1 MKLLE
6 KEFTGRG
13 EVRGFEFKQVQKSNT
28 AYIYEVN
35 SGCNIYYEVFSRV
48 VNTKRQKEVYPL
60 AKHFSI
66 WAWTVMN
73 YEDAKRKFN
82 QLNADNDVFNLS
94 IS

>member
-1 MKLLE
+1 MKLLDL
-6 KEFTGRG
+6 KFSGKG
-13 EVRGFEFKQVQKSNT
+13 EVKGFTFKQVQKSNT

-35 SGCNIYYEVFSRV
+35 SGSSIYYEVFRRV

-66 WAWTVMN
+66 WAWTQMN

-82 QLNADNDVFNLS
+82 QLNTVNDVLN
-94 IS
+94 

>member
-6 KEFTGRG
+6 KEFIGRG
-13 EVRGFEFKQVQKSNT
+13 EVRGLEFKQVQKSNT

-35 SGCNIYYEVFSRV
+35 SGSSIYYEVFTRV
-48 VNTKRQKEVYPL
+48 VNNKYQKEVYPM

-66 WAWTVMN
+66 WAWAHMN

-82 QLNADNDVFNLS
+82 
-94 IS
+94 

>member
-6 KEFTGRG
+6 KEFLGKG

-28 AYIYEVN
+28 AYVYEVN
-35 SGCNIYYEVFSRV
+35 SGTTIYYEVFRRV

-82 QLNADNDVFNLS
+82 QLNADNDVLN
-94 IS
+94 

>member
-6 KEFTGRG
+6 KEFIGRG
-13 EVRGFEFKQVQKSNT
+13 EVRGLEFKQVQKSNT

-35 SGCNIYYEVFSRV
+35 SGSSIYYEVFTRV
-48 VNTKRQKEVYPL
+48 VNNKYQKEVYPL

-66 WAWTVMN
+66 WAWAHMN

-82 QLNADNDVFNLS
+82 QLNTVNDEKK
-94 IS
+94 

>member
-6 KEFTGRG
+6 KEFTGKG

-28 AYIYEVN
+28 AYVYEVN
-35 SGCNIYYEVFSRV
+35 SGTTIYYEVFRRV

-66 WAWTVMN
+66 WAWTQMN
-73 YEDAKRKFN
+73 YESAKRKFN
-82 QLNADNDVFNLS
+82 QLNTVNDVLN
-94 IS
+94 

>member
-6 KEFTGRG
+6 KEFIGRG
-13 EVRGFEFKQVQKSNT
+13 EVRGLEFKQVQKSNT

-35 SGCNIYYEVFSRV
+35 SGSSIYYEVFTRV
-48 VNTKRQKEVYPL
+48 VNNKYQKEVYPL

-66 WAWTVMN
+66 WAWAHMN

-82 QLNADNDVFNLS
+82 QLNTVNDEKR
-94 IS
+94 

>member
-6 KEFTGRG
+6 KKFSGKG
-13 EVRGFEFKQVQKSNT
+13 EVKGFKFKQVQKSNS

-66 WAWTVMN
+66 
-73 YEDAKRKFN
+73 
-82 QLNADNDVFNLS
+82 
-94 IS
+94 

>member
-13 EVRGFEFKQVQKSNT
+13 EVRGLEFKQVQKSNT

-35 SGCNIYYEVFSRV
+35 SGSSIYYEVFTRV
-48 VNTKRQKEVYPL
+48 VNNKYQKEVYPM

-66 WAWTVMN
+66 WAWAHMN

-82 QLNADNDVFNLS
+82 
-94 IS
+94 

>member
-6 KEFTGRG
+6 KEFIGRG
-13 EVRGFEFKQVQKSNT
+13 EVRGLEFKQVQKSNT

-48 VNTKRQKEVYPL
+48 VNPKYQKEVYPL

-66 WAWTVMN
+66 WAWTQMS
-73 YEDAKRKFN
+73 YESAKSKFN
-82 QLNADNDVFNLS
+82 QLNTVNDEKR
-94 IS
+94 

>member
-1 MKLLE
+1 MKLLDL
-6 KEFTGRG
+6 EFPGKG

-28 AYIYEVN
+28 AYVYEVN
-35 SGCNIYYEVFSRV
+35 SGTTIYYEVFRRV

-82 QLNADNDVFNLS
+82 QLNNVNDVLN
-94 IS
+94 

>member
-6 KEFTGRG
+6 KEFSGKG

-35 SGCNIYYEVFSRV
+35 SWCSIYYEVFRRV

-82 QLNADNDVFNLS
+82 QLNTVNDVLN
-94 IS
+94 

>member
-6 KEFTGRG
+6 KEFSGKG
-13 EVRGFEFKQVQKSNT
+13 EVKGFKFKQVQKSNT

-35 SGCNIYYEVFSRV
+35 SGSSIYYEVFSRV

-66 WAWTVMN
+66 WAWTYMS
-73 YEDAKRKFN
+73 YESAKSKFN
-82 QLNADNDVFNLS
+82 QLNTVNDVLN
-94 IS
+94 

>member
-6 KEFTGRG
+6 KESTGRG

-35 SGCNIYYEVFSRV
+35 SGSSIYYEVFTRV
-48 VNTKRQKEVYPL
+48 VNNKYQKEVYPM

-66 WAWTVMN
+66 WAWAHMN

-82 QLNADNDVFNLS
+82 QLNTVNDEKR
-94 IS
+94 

>member
-6 KEFTGRG
+6 KEFIGRG
-13 EVRGFEFKQVQKSNT
+13 EVRGLEFKQVQKSNT

-35 SGCNIYYEVFSRV
+35 SGSSIYYEVFTRV
-48 VNTKRQKEVYPL
+48 VNNKYQKEVYPL

-66 WAWTVMN
+66 WAWAHMN

-82 QLNADNDVFNLS
+82 QLNTVND
-94 IS
+94 

>member
-6 KEFTGRG
+6 KEFIGRG
-13 EVRGFEFKQVQKSNT
+13 EVRGLEFKQVQKSNT

-48 VNTKRQKEVYPL
+48 VNNKYQKEVYPM

-66 WAWTVMN
+66 WAWTVMS

-82 QLNADNDVFNLS
+82 QLNTVND
-94 IS
+94 

>member
-6 KEFTGRG
+6 KKFSGKG
-13 EVRGFEFKQVQKSNT
+13 EVKGFKFKQVQKSNT

-66 WAWTVMN
+66 WAWTQMN
-73 YEDAKRKFN
+73 YEDAKKKFN
-82 QLNADNDVFNLS
+82 QLNADNDVSN
-94 IS
+94 

>member
-6 KEFTGRG
+6 KEFLGKG
-13 EVRGFEFKQVQKSNT
+13 EVKGFKFKQVQKSNT

-35 SGCNIYYEVFSRV
+35 SGSSIYYEVFSRV

-66 WAWTVMN
+66 WAWTQMN
-73 YEDAKRKFN
+73 YESAKRKFN
-82 QLNADNDVFNLS
+82 QLNTVNDVLN
-94 IS
+94 

>member
-6 KEFTGRG
+6 KEFLGKG

-28 AYIYEVN
+28 AYVYEVN
-35 SGCNIYYEVFSRV
+35 SGTTIYYEVFRRV

-66 WAWTVMN
+66 WAWTQMN
-73 YEDAKRKFN
+73 YESAKRKFN
-82 QLNADNDVFNLS
+82 QLNTVNDEKR
-94 IS
+94 